1 MALIECQHHWL
12 GWLATEADFAKIYSF
27 DFSKA
32 FDSVSNEILHNEL
45 GSYNINQYVINW
57 IISFLS
63 NRKQRVVVDDVSTK
77 FVDINRGVPQVTVL
91 GPDLFSVMVNDIIAA
106 NPNKNLLL
114 KYTGD
119 ITLSVPIYNI

>member
-1 MALIECQHHWL
+1 MALIKRQHHYL
-12 GWLATEADFAKIYSF
+12 GWLDTEADFASVYSF

-32 FDSVSNEILHNEL
+32 FDSASHEIVCNKL

-57 IISFLS
+57 IINFLS

>member
-1 MALIECQHHWL
+1 MALIKRQHHWL
-12 GWLATEADFAKIYSF
+12 GWLDTEADFAKVYSF

-32 FDSVSNEILHNEL
+32 FDSVSHEIVHNKL

-91 GPDLFSVMVNDIIAA
+91 GPDLFSIMVNDIIAV

-114 KYTGD
+114 KYTDD
-119 ITLSVPIYNI
+119 IALSVPIYNI

>member
-1 MALIECQHHWL
+1 M
-12 GWLATEADFAKIYSF
+12 
-27 DFSKA
+27 
-32 FDSVSNEILHNEL
+32 HNKL

-63 NRKQRVVVDDVSTK
+63 NRKHRVLVDDVSTK

-91 GPDLFSVMVNDIIAA
+91 GADLFSIMVNDIIAV
-106 NPNKNLLL
+106 NPEKNLLL
-114 KYTGD
+114 KYTDD

>member
-12 GWLATEADFAKIYSF
+12 GWLDTEADLAKVYSF
-27 DFSKA
+27 DFGKA
-32 FDSVSNEILHNEL
+32 FDSVSHEIVHNKL

-77 FVDINRGVPQVTVL
+77 FVDINRGVP
-91 GPDLFSVMVNDIIAA
+91 
-106 NPNKNLLL
+106 
-114 KYTGD
+114 
-119 ITLSVPIYNI
+119 

>member
-1 MALIECQHHWL
+1 MALIKCQHHWL
-12 GWLATEADFAKIYSF
+12 GWLDTEADLAKVYSF

-32 FDSVSNEILHNEL
+32 FDSVSHEIVHNKL

-77 FVDINRGVPQVTVL
+77 FVDVNRGVPQVTVL
-91 GPDLFSVMVNDIIAA
+91 GPDLFSFVVNDIIAA

>member
-1 MALIECQHHWL
+1 M
-12 GWLATEADFAKIYSF
+12 
-27 DFSKA
+27 
-32 FDSVSNEILHNEL
+32 HNKL

-77 FVDINRGVPQVTVL
+77 IVDINRGVPQVTVL
-91 GPDLFSVMVNDIIAA
+91 GPDLFSIMVNDIIAA

>member
-1 MALIECQHHWL
+1 MALIKCQHHYLRWL
-12 GWLATEADFAKIYSF
+12 DTEADFAKVYSF

-32 FDSVSNEILHNEL
+32 FDSVSHEIVCNKL

-57 IISFLS
+57 IINFLS

-91 GPDLFSVMVNDIIAA
+91 GPDLFFVMVNDIIAA

>member
-1 MALIECQHHWL
+1 M
-12 GWLATEADFAKIYSF
+12 
-27 DFSKA
+27 
-32 FDSVSNEILHNEL
+32 HNKL

-63 NRKQRVVVDDVSTK
+63 NRKHRVLVDDVSTK

-91 GPDLFSVMVNDIIAA
+91 GADLFSIMVNDIIAV
-106 NPNKNLLL
+106 NPKKNLLL
-114 KYTGD
+114 KYTDD

>member
-1 MALIECQHHWL
+1 M
-12 GWLATEADFAKIYSF
+12 
-27 DFSKA
+27 
-32 FDSVSNEILHNEL
+32 HNKL

-77 FVDINRGVPQVTVL
+77 FVDVNRGVPQVTVL
-91 GPDLFSVMVNDIIAA
+91 GPDLFSFVVNDIIAA

>member
-1 MALIECQHHWL
+1 M
-12 GWLATEADFAKIYSF
+12 
-27 DFSKA
+27 
-32 FDSVSNEILHNEL
+32 HNKL

-77 FVDINRGVPQVTVL
+77 IVDINRGVPQVTVL
-91 GPDLFSVMVNDIIAA
+91 GPDLFSIMVNDIIAA

-114 KYTGD
+114 KYIDD

>member
-1 MALIECQHHWL
+1 M
-12 GWLATEADFAKIYSF
+12 
-27 DFSKA
+27 
-32 FDSVSNEILHNEL
+32 HNKL

-63 NRKQRVVVDDVSTK
+63 NRKHRILVDDVSTK

-91 GPDLFSVMVNDIIAA
+91 GADLFSIMVNDIIAV
-106 NPNKNLLL
+106 NPKKNLLL
-114 KYTGD
+114 KYTDD